1 MRPRVRSTI
10 DKLENLVTG
19 FLEAKGI
26 IPPMVDTLDM
36 SLTMKQVNA
45 RISYT
50 RRWEGPPCQRGS

>member
-1 MRPRVRSTI
+1 MRSTI

-19 FLEAKGI
+19 FLEANGI
-26 IPPMVDTLDM
+26 ISPMVDTLDM

-50 RRWEGPPCQRGS
+50 RRWEGPPCPRGS

>member
-36 SLTMKQVNA
+36 SLSMKEVNA